1 MSAELLSILAL
12 IAMFVVATVFPVN
25 LGALALV
32 GAFLVGTLATGMS
45 TDDIFGAFPGSLF
58 VILVGVTLLFAIAT
72 NNGTVDW
79 LVRAAVHLVRGR
91 LAAIPPVVF
100 VISALLTA
108 VGAPAPAVAAILAPI
123 AFGFAAD
130 YRIHPMLIGLMV
142 AHGTQAG
149 AFSPIS
155 VLGGIVNGVAR
166 DANLPTSDL
175 VLFLSSF
182 AFNAAAALIVFFVF
196 NGRDLLRRGA
206 LDAGTANA
214 PGHDPSPGARGTDTT
229 PDAPAT
235 GSPTPSTPAPAST
248 STSISAPASRSAS
261 ASAEPRSAEPPS
273 VTSAPAGSPSA
284 ATATTGPP
292 SAATATAGSP
302 SATSASGGSG
312 GVGTEVA
319 PAITTATTTG
329 GSLRL
334 TAHQALTLFGIL
346 ALCVAVLAFKLDVGL
361 TAVTVAVVL
370 SLTSPRSNKGAVE
383 KVAWPTVLLICGV
396 VTYAGVLQEIGTVD
410 YVGSAVAALGV
421 PLLVALLICYVGGV
435 VSAFASTVG
444 ILGTLVPMA
453 VPLLSQG
460 TLGPIA
466 MIAALSVTSAIVD
479 VSPFSTTGALLVA
492 NVRGMQR
499 DDFYRRL
506 LAYGGVIV
514 VVAPV
519 AAWAVLMVPGW
530 LG

>member
-12 IAMFVVATVFPVN
+12 IVMFVVATLFPVN

-32 GAFLVGTLATGMS
+32 GAFLVGTLAAGME
-45 TDDIFGAFPGSLF
+45 TDQILDAFPGSLF

-123 AFGFAAD
+123 AFGFAAE
-130 YRIHPMLIGLMV
+130 YRIHALLIGLMV

-155 VLGGIVNGVAR
+155 VLGGIVNGVT
-166 DANLPTSDL
+166 DEANLPGNNL

-182 AFNAAAALIVFFVF
+182 AFNTAAAAIVFFVF
-196 NGRDLLRRGA
+196 GGRDLLRRGSLESLPGTTA
-206 LDAGTANA
+206 PSESASSGAASSETASSEAGTE
-214 PGHDPSPGARGTDTT
+214 
-229 PDAPAT
+229 
-235 GSPTPSTPAPAST
+235 ST
-248 STSISAPASRSAS
+248 SGGGGVS
-261 ASAEPRSAEPPS
+261 
-273 VTSAPAGSPSA
+273 
-284 ATATTGPP
+284 TATTQD
-292 SAATATAGSP
+292 TAT
-302 SATSASGGSG
+302 GGG
-312 GVGTEVA
+312 
-319 PAITTATTTG
+319 
-329 GSLRL
+329 LRL
-334 TAHQALTLFGIL
+334 TPHQALTLTGIVG
-346 ALCVAVLAFKLDVGL
+346 LCVAVLAFKLDVGL
-361 TAVTVAVVL
+361 TAVTVAVIL
-370 SLTSPRSNKGAVE
+370 SLTSPKTNKGAVE
-383 KVAWPTVLLICGV
+383 RVAWPTVLLICGV
-396 VTYAGVLQEIGTVD
+396 VTYVGVLQEIGTVD
-410 YVGSAVAALGV
+410 HVGSAVAAIGI

-444 ILGTLVPMA
+444 ILGALVPLA

-460 TLGPIA
+460 SLGPIA
-466 MIAALSVTSAIVD
+466 MIAALSVSSAIVD

-492 NVRGMQR
+492 NVRGMAR
-499 DDFYRRL
+499 DDFYRKL
-506 LAYGGVIV
+506 LAYGAV
-514 VVAPV
+514 VVLVGPV
-519 AAWAVLMVPGW
+519 AAWAVLVAPGW

>member
-12 IAMFVVATVFPVN
+12 IAMFVVATIFPVN

-32 GAFLVGTLATGMS
+32 GAFLVGTLAAGME
-45 TDDIFGAFPGSLF
+45 TDAILDAFPGSLF

-91 LAAIPPVVF
+91 LAAIPLVVF

-155 VLGGIVNGVAR
+155 VLGGIVNGVTSE
-166 DANLPTSDL
+166 ANLPGNNL

-182 AFNAAAALIVFFVF
+182 AFNAAAAVAVFFVF
-196 NGRDLLRRGA
+196 GGRHLVGRDALRPA
-206 LDAGTANA
+206 A
-214 PGHDPSPGARGTDTT
+214 PGNSPSGGAAPGNGTSRTAAAGSG
-229 PDAPAT
+229 AP
-235 GSPTPSTPAPAST
+235 SEEPAPASAPPPA
-248 STSISAPASRSAS
+248 SAP
-261 ASAEPRSAEPPS
+261 
-273 VTSAPAGSPSA
+273 SPA
-284 ATATTGPP
+284 ATA
-292 SAATATAGSP
+292 SAARGGTATATGD
-302 SATSASGGSG
+302 GGEG
-312 GVGTEVA
+312 
-319 PAITTATTTG
+319 TTATVPGGGGGVATEAASGTATG
-329 GSLRL
+329 GGLRL
-334 TAHQALTLFGIL
+334 TPHQALTLTGIL
-346 ALCVAVLAFKLDVGL
+346 ALCLAVLAFKLDVGL

-370 SLTSPRSNKGAVE
+370 MLTSPKSNKGAVE

-396 VTYAGVLQEIGTVD
+396 VTYVGVLQEIGTVD
-410 YVGSAVAALGV
+410 YVGSAVAAIGI

-444 ILGTLVPMA
+444 ILGALVPLA

-466 MIAALSVTSAIVD
+466 MIAALSVSSAIVD

-514 VVAPV
+514 LVGPL
-519 AAWAVLMVPGW
+519 AAWAVLVVPGW

>member
-12 IAMFVVATVFPVN
+12 IVMFVIATVFPVN

-32 GAFLVGTLATGMS
+32 GAFLVGTLAAGMS
-45 TDDIFGAFPGSLF
+45 TDDILGAFPGSLF

-91 LAAIPPVVF
+91 LAAIPIVVF
-100 VISALLTA
+100 AIAALLTA

-155 VLGGIVNGVAR
+155 VLGGIVNGVTR
-166 DANLPTSDL
+166 DAKLPGDNL

-182 AFNAAAALIVFFVF
+182 AFNAAAAAVVFFIF
-196 NGRDLLRRGA
+196 GGRHLVSRGTVSP
-206 LDAGTANA
+206 GT
-214 PGHDPSPGARGTDTT
+214 PDPSPG
-229 PDAPAT
+229 
-235 GSPTPSTPAPAST
+235 GSAPTPSPAS
-248 STSISAPASRSAS
+248 PASS
-261 ASAEPRSAEPPS
+261 
-273 VTSAPAGSPSA
+273 
-284 ATATTGPP
+284 
-292 SAATATAGSP
+292 
-302 SATSASGGSG
+302 SGGSAPGAAATSVSVETADEAAPEPVPDAGSG
-312 GVGTEVA
+312 G
-319 PAITTATTTG
+319 
-329 GSLRL
+329 LRL
-334 TAHQALTLFGIL
+334 TPHQALTLTGIV
-346 ALCVAVLAFKLDVGL
+346 ALCLAVLVFKLDVGL

-370 SLTSPRSNKGAVE
+370 SLTSPRTNKGAVE
-383 KVAWPTVLLICGV
+383 RVAWPTVLLICGV
-396 VTYAGVLQEIGTVD
+396 VTYVGVLQEIGTVD
-410 YVGSAVAALGV
+410 YVGSAVAAIGI

-444 ILGTLVPMA
+444 ILGALVPLA
-453 VPLLSQG
+453 VPLLNQG
-460 TLGPIA
+460 TLGPVA
-466 MIAALSVTSAIVD
+466 MIAALSVSSAIVD

-492 NVRGMQR
+492 NVRGMER
-499 DDFYRRL
+499 DAFYRKL
-506 LAYGGVIV
+506 LTYGAAIV
-514 VVAPV
+514 VVGPL
-519 AAWAVLMVPGW
+519 AAWAVLVAPGW

>member
-12 IAMFVVATVFPVN
+12 IIMFVVATIFPVN

-32 GAFLVGTLATGMS
+32 GAFLIGTLAAGMS
-45 TDDIFGAFPGSLF
+45 TDDILGAFPGSLF

-123 AFGFAAD
+123 AFGFAAE
-130 YRIHPMLIGLMV
+130 YRIHALLIGLMV

-166 DANLPTSDL
+166 DAGLPMDYL
-175 VLFLSSF
+175 VLFLASF
-182 AFNAAAALIVFFVF
+182 AFNAAAAVIVFFLF
-196 NGRDLLRRGA
+196 GGRELIRRG
-206 LDAGTANA
+206 TYV
-214 PGHDPSPGARGTDTT
+214 PE
-229 PDAPAT
+229 APA
-235 GSPTPSTPAPAST
+235 GDERPPAPA
-248 STSISAPASRSAS
+248 
-261 ASAEPRSAEPPS
+261 
-273 VTSAPAGSPSA
+273 AGGTGGGGGGG
-284 ATATTGPP
+284 TAT
-292 SAATATAGSP
+292 
-302 SATSASGGSG
+302 
-312 GVGTEVA
+312 
-319 PAITTATTTG
+319 TTATTSKAASTSASTTPSTTPSTTTDVAAPATPG
-329 GSLRL
+329 GGLRL
-334 TAHQALTLFGIL
+334 TAHQALTLTGIV

-370 SLTSPRSNKGAVE
+370 SLTSPKSNKGAVE
-383 KVAWPTVLLICGV
+383 RVAWPTVLLICGV
-396 VTYAGVLQEIGTVD
+396 VTYVGVLQEIGTVD
-410 YVGSAVAALGV
+410 HVGATVAAIGV

-444 ILGTLVPMA
+444 ILGALVPLA

-466 MIAALSVTSAIVD
+466 MIAALSVSSAIVD

-492 NVRGMQR
+492 NVRGMPR

-506 LAYGGVIV
+506 LAYGGAIV
-514 VVAPV
+514 LAGPL
-519 AAWAVLMVPGW
+519 AAWAVLVAPGW

>member
-12 IAMFVVATVFPVN
+12 IVMFVIATLFPVN

-32 GAFLVGTLATGMS
+32 GAFLVGTLAANME
-45 TDDIFGAFPGSLF
+45 TDAILDAFPGSLF

-155 VLGGIVNGVAR
+155 VLGGIVNGVTK
-166 DANLPTSDL
+166 DANLPGNNL

-182 AFNAAAALIVFFVF
+182 AFNAAAAVAVYFVF
-196 NGRDLLRRGA
+196 GGRDLVRRGRIE
-206 LDAGTANA
+206 T
-214 PGHDPSPGARGTDTT
+214 
-229 PDAPAT
+229 APADDVE
-235 GSPTPSTPAPAST
+235 PSGG
-248 STSISAPASRSAS
+248 
-261 ASAEPRSAEPPS
+261 E
-273 VTSAPAGSPSA
+273 
-284 ATATTGPP
+284 
-292 SAATATAGSP
+292 TAG
-302 SATSASGGSG
+302 GGVDGGGGG
-312 GVGTEVA
+312 GVGTTVA
-319 PAITTATTTG
+319 RDTT
-329 GSLRL
+329 LRL
-334 TAHQALTLFGIL
+334 TPHQGLTLAGIVG
-346 ALCVAVLAFKLDVGL
+346 LCLAVLVFKLDVGL
-361 TAVTVAVVL
+361 TAVTVAVIL
-370 SLTSPRSNKGAVE
+370 SLTSPKTNKGAVE

-396 VTYAGVLQEIGTVD
+396 VTYVGVLQEIGTVD
-410 YVGSAVAALGV
+410 YVGSAVAAIGI

-444 ILGTLVPMA
+444 ILGALVPLA

-460 TLGPIA
+460 SLGPIA
-466 MIAALSVTSAIVD
+466 MIAALSVSSAIVD

-492 NVRGMQR
+492 NVRGMER
-499 DDFYRRL
+499 DDFYRKL

-514 VVAPV
+514 VVGPL
-519 AAWAVLMVPGW
+519 AAWAVLVVPGW

>member
-12 IAMFVVATVFPVN
+12 IVMFVVATVFPVN

-32 GAFLVGTLATGMS
+32 GAFLVGTLAAGMS
-45 TDDIFGAFPGSLF
+45 PDDILGAFPGSLF

-91 LAAIPPVVF
+91 LAAIPLVVF
-100 VISALLTA
+100 AISALLTA

-155 VLGGIVNGVAR
+155 VLGGIVNGVT
-166 DANLPTSDL
+166 DDSGLPYDNL

-182 AFNAAAALIVFFVF
+182 AFNAAAAVIVFFLF
-196 NGRDLLRRGA
+196 GGHHLLHRTDPPPDLAPSTPVPASSPVSGSGSAADEGGA
-206 LDAGTANA
+206 AAVV
-214 PGHDPSPGARGTDTT
+214 
-229 PDAPAT
+229 APAT
-235 GSPTPSTPAPAST
+235 GPATTHDAST
-248 STSISAPASRSAS
+248 
-261 ASAEPRSAEPPS
+261 
-273 VTSAPAGSPSA
+273 VAG
-284 ATATTGPP
+284 
-292 SAATATAGSP
+292 
-302 SATSASGGSG
+302 GG
-312 GVGTEVA
+312 
-319 PAITTATTTG
+319 
-329 GSLRL
+329 LRL
-334 TAHQALTLFGIL
+334 TVHQALTLVGIL
-346 ALCVAVLAFKLDVGL
+346 ALCVAVLAFQLDVGL

-370 SLTSPRSNKGAVE
+370 SLTSPKANKGAVE
-383 KVAWPTVLLICGV
+383 RVAWPTVLLICGV
-396 VTYAGVLQEIGTVD
+396 VTYVGVLQEIGTVD
-410 YVGSAVAALGV
+410 YVGASVAALGI

-444 ILGTLVPMA
+444 ILGALVPLA

-466 MIAALSVTSAIVD
+466 MIAALSVSSAIVD

-492 NVRGMQR
+492 NVRGMER
-499 DDFYRRL
+499 DLFYRKL
-506 LAYGGVIV
+506 LTYGAGV
-514 VVAPV
+514 VVAGPL
-519 AAWAVLMVPGW
+519 AAWAVLVVPGW

>member
-12 IAMFVVATVFPVN
+12 IVMFVIATVFPVN

-32 GAFLVGTLATGMS
+32 GAFLVGTLAAGMS
-45 TDDIFGAFPGSLF
+45 TDDILGAFPGSLF

-91 LAAIPPVVF
+91 LAAIPIVVF
-100 VISALLTA
+100 AIAALLTA

-166 DANLPTSDL
+166 DAKLPGDDL

-182 AFNAAAALIVFFVF
+182 AFNAAAAAVVFFVF
-196 NGRDLLRRGA
+196 GGRHLVSRGTVSPA
-206 LDAGTANA
+206 ASSGGA
-214 PGHDPSPGARGTDTT
+214 SPG
-229 PDAPAT
+229 
-235 GSPTPSTPAPAST
+235 PS
-248 STSISAPASRSAS
+248 
-261 ASAEPRSAEPPS
+261 
-273 VTSAPAGSPSA
+273 
-284 ATATTGPP
+284 
-292 SAATATAGSP
+292 
-302 SATSASGGSG
+302 SGGSLPTSPSG
-312 GVGTEVA
+312 GSVPGAAVTSVSVEPVSVGTADDAA
-319 PAITTATTTG
+319 PEPVPDASDAGSG
-329 GSLRL
+329 GLRL
-334 TAHQALTLFGIL
+334 TPHQALTLTGIV
-346 ALCVAVLAFKLDVGL
+346 ALCLAVLVFKLDVGL

-370 SLTSPRSNKGAVE
+370 SLTSPRTNKGAVE
-383 KVAWPTVLLICGV
+383 RVAWPTVLLICGV
-396 VTYAGVLQEIGTVD
+396 VTYVGVLQEIGTVD
-410 YVGSAVAALGV
+410 YVGSAVAAIGI

-444 ILGTLVPMA
+444 ILGALVPLA
-453 VPLLSQG
+453 VPLLNQG
-460 TLGPIA
+460 TLGPVA
-466 MIAALSVTSAIVD
+466 MIAALSVSSAIVD

-492 NVRGMQR
+492 NVRGMER
-499 DDFYRRL
+499 DAFYRKL
-506 LAYGGVIV
+506 LAYGAAIV
-514 VVAPV
+514 VVGPL
-519 AAWAVLMVPGW
+519 AAWAVLVAPGW

>member
-12 IAMFVVATVFPVN
+12 IVMFVVATLFPVN

-32 GAFLVGTLATGMS
+32 GAFLVGTLAAGME
-45 TDDIFGAFPGSLF
+45 TDQILDAFPGSLF

-123 AFGFAAD
+123 AFGFAAE
-130 YRIHPMLIGLMV
+130 YRIHAMLIGLMV

-155 VLGGIVNGVAR
+155 VLGGIVNGVTA
-166 DANLPTSDL
+166 DANLPGNNL
-175 VLFLSSF
+175 VLFLASF
-182 AFNAAAALIVFFVF
+182 AFNAAAAVVVFFVF
-196 NGRDLLRRGA
+196 GGRELLRRGT
-206 LDAGTANA
+206 LE
-214 PGHDPSPGARGTDTT
+214 SLPGA
-229 PDAPAT
+229 
-235 GSPTPSTPAPAST
+235 PAPSGAISSGAVSSGAASSVAGPDGDET
-248 STSISAPASRSAS
+248 S
-261 ASAEPRSAEPPS
+261 
-273 VTSAPAGSPSA
+273 G
-284 ATATTGPP
+284 
-292 SAATATAGSP
+292 
-302 SATSASGGSG
+302 ASGGG
-312 GVGTEVA
+312 GV
-319 PAITTATTTG
+319 TTATTRDTTTG
-329 GSLRL
+329 GGLRL
-334 TAHQALTLFGIL
+334 TPHQALTLTGIV
-346 ALCVAVLAFKLDVGL
+346 ALCVAVLVFKLDVGL

-370 SLTSPRSNKGAVE
+370 SLTSPKTNKGAVE
-383 KVAWPTVLLICGV
+383 RVAWPTVLLICGV
-396 VTYAGVLQEIGTVD
+396 VTYVGVLQEIGTVD
-410 YVGSAVAALGV
+410 YVGSAVAAIGI

-444 ILGTLVPMA
+444 ILGALVPLA

-460 TLGPIA
+460 SLGPIA
-466 MIAALSVTSAIVD
+466 MIAALSVSSAIVD

-492 NVRGMQR
+492 NVRGMAR
-499 DDFYRRL
+499 DDFYRKL
-506 LAYGGVIV
+506 LAYGAVIV
-514 VVAPV
+514 LVGPL
-519 AAWAVLMVPGW
+519 AAWAVLVAPGW

>member
-1 MSAELLSILAL
+1 VSAQLLSILAL
-12 IAMFVVATVFPVN
+12 IVMFVIASFFPVN

-32 GAFLVGTLATGMS
+32 GAFLVGTLGAGMS
-45 TDDIFGAFPGSLF
+45 TDDILGAFPGSLF

-72 NNGTVDW
+72 NNGTVAW

-91 LAAIPPVVF
+91 IAAIPLVVF
-100 VISALLTA
+100 AVAALLTA

-123 AFGFAAD
+123 AFGFAAE
-130 YRIHPMLIGLMV
+130 YRIHALLIGLMV

-155 VLGGIVNGVAR
+155 VLGGIVNGVVK
-166 DANLPTSDL
+166 DAGLPSDNV

-182 AFNAAAALIVFFVF
+182 AFNAAAAVAVFFIFGGPGLV
-196 NGRDLLRRGA
+196 RRGA
-206 LDAGTANA
+206 VPRGTVTLDDASEPGGAAGAGAGGVSGTGGDSGTGGA
-214 PGHDPSPGARGTDTT
+214 PGAGRGSEV
-229 PDAPAT
+229 AVEGT
-235 GSPTPSTPAPAST
+235 GTPAPEPEGGVT
-248 STSISAPASRSAS
+248 TV
-261 ASAEPRSAEPPS
+261 AEPDGAL
-273 VTSAPAGSPSA
+273 
-284 ATATTGPP
+284 
-292 SAATATAGSP
+292 
-302 SATSASGGSG
+302 
-312 GVGTEVA
+312 
-319 PAITTATTTG
+319 G

-334 TAHQALTLFGIL
+334 TPHQALTLIGIV
-346 ALCVAVLAFKLDVGL
+346 ALCLAVLAFRLDVGL

-370 SLTSPRSNKGAVE
+370 SLASPRSNRKAVE

-396 VTYAGVLQEIGTVD
+396 VTYVGVLQEIGTVD
-410 YVGSAVAALGV
+410 YVGTSVAAIGI

-444 ILGTLVPMA
+444 ILGALVPLA
-453 VPLLSQG
+453 VPVLGQG

-466 MIAALSVTSAIVD
+466 MIAALSVSSAIVD

-492 NVRGMQR
+492 NVRGMDR
-499 DDFYRRL
+499 DVFYRRL

-514 VVAPV
+514 LAGPL
-519 AAWAVLMVPGW
+519 AAWAVLVVPGW

>member
-1 MSAELLSILAL
+1 VSAELLSILAL
-12 IAMFVVATVFPVN
+12 IIMFVVATVFPVN

-32 GAFLVGTLATGMS
+32 GAFLVGTLAAGMS
-45 TDDIFGAFPGSLF
+45 TDDILGAFPGSLF

-91 LAAIPPVVF
+91 IAAIPPVVF

-155 VLGGIVNGVAR
+155 VLGGIVNGVTK
-166 DANLPTSDL
+166 DAGLPSDNL

-182 AFNAAAALIVFFVF
+182 AFNAAAAVIVFFIFGGPQLV
-196 NGRDLLRRGA
+196 RRGA
-206 LDAGTANA
+206 ISSATPEGTPDGTPEDTPTSAGSAAGRDSAVSAGTATA
-214 PGHDPSPGARGTDTT
+214 VATDT
-229 PDAPAT
+229 
-235 GSPTPSTPAPAST
+235 GL
-248 STSISAPASRSAS
+248 
-261 ASAEPRSAEPPS
+261 
-273 VTSAPAGSPSA
+273 
-284 ATATTGPP
+284 
-292 SAATATAGSP
+292 
-302 SATSASGGSG
+302 GGG
-312 GVGTEVA
+312 
-319 PAITTATTTG
+319 
-329 GSLRL
+329 LRL
-334 TAHQALTLFGIL
+334 TAHQALTLTGIL

-396 VTYAGVLQEIGTVD
+396 VTYVGVLQEIGTVD
-410 YVGSAVAALGV
+410 YVGASVAAIGI
-421 PLLVALLICYVGGV
+421 PMLVALLICYVGGV

-444 ILGTLVPMA
+444 ILGALVPLA
-453 VPLLSQG
+453 VPLLAQG

-466 MIAALSVTSAIVD
+466 MIAALSVSSAIVD

-492 NVRGMQR
+492 NVRGMPR
-499 DDFYRRL
+499 DDFYRKL

-514 VVAPV
+514 LAGPL
-519 AAWAVLMVPGW
+519 AAWAVLVAPGW

>member
-12 IAMFVVATVFPVN
+12 IVMFVVATLFPVN

-32 GAFLVGTLATGMS
+32 GAFLVGTLAAGME
-45 TDDIFGAFPGSLF
+45 TDQILDAFPGSLF

-155 VLGGIVNGVAR
+155 VLGGIVNGVT
-166 DANLPTSDL
+166 DEANLPGNNL

-182 AFNAAAALIVFFVF
+182 AFNTAAAAIVFFVF
-196 NGRDLLRRGA
+196 GGRDLLRRGS
-206 LDAGTANA
+206 LESLPGT
-214 PGHDPSPGARGTDTT
+214 
-229 PDAPAT
+229 
-235 GSPTPSTPAPAST
+235 TPAPAAPSGPASSGPAPSGST
-248 STSISAPASRSAS
+248 S
-261 ASAEPRSAEPPS
+261 S
-273 VTSAPAGSPSA
+273 VAGSES
-284 ATATTGPP
+284 T
-292 SAATATAGSP
+292 
-302 SATSASGGSG
+302 SGGG
-312 GVGTEVA
+312 GVGTA
-319 PAITTATTTG
+319 TTQDTATG
-329 GSLRL
+329 GGLRL
-334 TAHQALTLFGIL
+334 TPHQALTLTGIVG
-346 ALCVAVLAFKLDVGL
+346 LCVAVLAFKLDVGL
-361 TAVTVAVVL
+361 TAVTVAVIL
-370 SLTSPRSNKGAVE
+370 SLTSPKTNKGAVE
-383 KVAWPTVLLICGV
+383 RVAWPTVLLICGV
-396 VTYAGVLQEIGTVD
+396 VTYVGVLQEIGTVD
-410 YVGSAVAALGV
+410 YVGSAVAAIGI

-444 ILGTLVPMA
+444 ILGALVPLA

-460 TLGPIA
+460 SLGPIA
-466 MIAALSVTSAIVD
+466 MIAALSVSSAIVD

-492 NVRGMQR
+492 NVRGMER
-499 DDFYRRL
+499 DDFYRKL
-506 LAYGGVIV
+506 LAYGAV
-514 VVAPV
+514 VVLVGPV
-519 AAWAVLMVPGW
+519 AAWAVLVAPGW

>member
-12 IAMFVVATVFPVN
+12 IVMFVVATLFPVN

-32 GAFLVGTLATGMS
+32 GAFLVGTLAAGMS
-45 TDDIFGAFPGSLF
+45 TDDILGAFPGSLF

-91 LAAIPPVVF
+91 IAAIPLVVF
-100 VISALLTA
+100 AISALLTA

-130 YRIHPMLIGLMV
+130 YKIHPLLIGLMV

-155 VLGGIVNGVAR
+155 VLGGIVNGVTS
-166 DANLPTSDL
+166 DANLPSNNV

-182 AFNAAAALIVFFVF
+182 AFNAAAALVVFFIFGGPHLV
-196 NGRDLLRRGA
+196 RRGA
-206 LDAGTANA
+206 VAVPGTPASDTAPASGTAPASDTAAESGDA
-214 PGHDPSPGARGTDTT
+214 PGAGGAA
-229 PDAPAT
+229 PASAAAPAT
-235 GSPTPSTPAPAST
+235 GAAHATGRARVPGGGTASET
-248 STSISAPASRSAS
+248 
-261 ASAEPRSAEPPS
+261 AEPGAAATSVTTAAEPD
-273 VTSAPAGSPSA
+273 TAPDLGTRTA
-284 ATATTGPP
+284 AEPGTRR
-292 SAATATAGSP
+292 AAEP
-302 SATSASGGSG
+302 
-312 GVGTEVA
+312 GVG
-319 PAITTATTTG
+319 G
-329 GSLRL
+329 GLRL
-334 TAHQALTLFGIL
+334 TPHQALTLAGIVG
-346 ALCVAVLAFKLDVGL
+346 LCLAVLVFKLDVGL
-361 TAVTVAVVL
+361 TAVTVAVIL
-370 SLTSPRSNKGAVE
+370 SLASPKANKGAVE

-396 VTYAGVLQEIGTVD
+396 VTYVGVLQEIGTVD
-410 YVGSAVAALGV
+410 YVGTSVAAIGI

-444 ILGTLVPMA
+444 ILGALVPLA
-453 VPLLSQG
+453 VPLLG
-460 TLGPIA
+460 TGALGPVA
-466 MIAALSVTSAIVD
+466 MIAALSVSSAIVD

-499 DDFYRRL
+499 DLFYRRL
-506 LAYGGVIV
+506 LAYGAVIV
-514 VVAPV
+514 VVGPL
-519 AAWAVLMVPGW
+519 AAWAVLVAPGW

>member
-12 IAMFVVATVFPVN
+12 ILMFVIATVFPVN

-32 GAFLVGTLATGMS
+32 GAFLVGTLAAGMS
-45 TDDIFGAFPGSLF
+45 TDDILGAFPGSLF

-91 LAAIPPVVF
+91 LAAIPIVVF
-100 VISALLTA
+100 AIAALLTA

-155 VLGGIVNGVAR
+155 VLGGIVNGVTR
-166 DANLPTSDL
+166 DAKLPGDGL

-182 AFNAAAALIVFFVF
+182 AFNAAAAAVVFFIF
-196 NGRDLLRRGA
+196 GGRHLVNRGA
-206 LDAGTANA
+206 V
-214 PGHDPSPGARGTDTT
+214 SPGAPAPSPNGSAPAPSPASSSSGGSAPTPSPASSSPGGSAPGPSSGGSAAGSSSGGSAAGAAVTSVSVETADDAAPEPV
-229 PDAPAT
+229 PDAPD
-235 GSPTPSTPAPAST
+235 
-248 STSISAPASRSAS
+248 
-261 ASAEPRSAEPPS
+261 
-273 VTSAPAGSPSA
+273 AG
-284 ATATTGPP
+284 
-292 SAATATAGSP
+292 AG
-302 SATSASGGSG
+302 G
-312 GVGTEVA
+312 
-319 PAITTATTTG
+319 
-329 GSLRL
+329 LRL
-334 TAHQALTLFGIL
+334 TPHQALTLTGIV
-346 ALCVAVLAFKLDVGL
+346 ALCLAVLVFKLDVGL

-370 SLTSPRSNKGAVE
+370 SLTSPRTNKGAVE
-383 KVAWPTVLLICGV
+383 RVAWPTVLLICGV
-396 VTYAGVLQEIGTVD
+396 VTYVGVLQEIGTVD
-410 YVGSAVAALGV
+410 YVGSAVAAIGI

-444 ILGTLVPMA
+444 ILGALVPLA
-453 VPLLSQG
+453 VPLLNQG
-460 TLGPIA
+460 TLGPVA
-466 MIAALSVTSAIVD
+466 MIAALSVSSAIVD

-492 NVRGMQR
+492 NVRGMER
-499 DDFYRRL
+499 DAFYRKL
-506 LAYGGVIV
+506 LAYGAAIV
-514 VVAPV
+514 VVGPL
-519 AAWAVLMVPGW
+519 AAWAVLVAPGW

>member
-12 IAMFVVATVFPVN
+12 IAMFVVATIFPVN

-32 GAFLVGTLATGMS
+32 GAFLVGTLAAGMD
-45 TDDIFGAFPGSLF
+45 TDAILDAFPGSLF

-91 LAAIPPVVF
+91 LAAIPLVVF
-100 VISALLTA
+100 AVSALLTA

-130 YRIHPMLIGLMV
+130 HRIHPMLIGLMV

-155 VLGGIVNGVAR
+155 VLGGIVNGVA
-166 DANLPTSDL
+166 AESHLPGNDL
-175 VLFLSSF
+175 VLFVSSF
-182 AFNAAAALIVFFVF
+182 AFNAAAAVAVFFVF
-196 NGRDLLRRGA
+196 GGRDLIRRGTVPA
-206 LDAGTANA
+206 PSDETATGSGTPPVTGTVAGT
-214 PGHDPSPGARGTDTT
+214 GSGGAVVTQQAT
-229 PDAPAT
+229 PAT
-235 GSPTPSTPAPAST
+235 GLKLTP
-248 STSISAPASRSAS
+248 
-261 ASAEPRSAEPPS
+261 
-273 VTSAPAGSPSA
+273 
-284 ATATTGPP
+284 
-292 SAATATAGSP
+292 
-302 SATSASGGSG
+302 
-312 GVGTEVA
+312 
-319 PAITTATTTG
+319 
-329 GSLRL
+329 
-334 TAHQALTLFGIL
+334 HQALTLTGIL
-346 ALCVAVLAFKLDVGL
+346 VLCLAVLALKLDVGL

-370 SLTSPRSNKGAVE
+370 MLTSPRSDKGAVE
-383 KVAWPTVLLICGV
+383 RVAWPTVLLICGV
-396 VTYAGVLQEIGTVD
+396 VTYVGVLQEIGTVD
-410 YVGSAVAALGV
+410 YVGSAVAAIGI

-444 ILGTLVPMA
+444 ILGALVPLA

-460 TLGPIA
+460 TLGPVA
-466 MIAALSVTSAIVD
+466 MIAALSVSSAIVD

-492 NVRGMQR
+492 NVRGMHR

-514 VVAPV
+514 LVGPL
-519 AAWAVLMVPGW
+519 AAWAVLVVPGW

>member
-12 IAMFVVATVFPVN
+12 IVMFVVATIFPVN

-32 GAFLVGTLATGMS
+32 GAFLVGTLAAGME
-45 TDDIFGAFPGSLF
+45 TDAILDAFPGSLF

-72 NNGTVDW
+72 GNGTVDW

-100 VISALLTA
+100 AISALLTA
-108 VGAPAPAVAAILAPI
+108 VGAPAPAVAAILAPV

-130 YRIHPMLIGLMV
+130 HRIHPMLIGLMV

-155 VLGGIVNGVAR
+155 VLGGIVNGVTR
-166 DANLPTSDL
+166 ESNLPADDL

-182 AFNAAAALIVFFVF
+182 AFNTAAAVAVYFVF
-196 NGRDLLRRGA
+196 GGRDLVRRGA
-206 LDAGTANA
+206 I
-214 PGHDPSPGARGTDTT
+214 
-229 PDAPAT
+229 
-235 GSPTPSTPAPAST
+235 TPAPAP
-248 STSISAPASRSAS
+248 APAPTPAPATAGGAGSAV
-261 ASAEPRSAEPPS
+261 ARE
-273 VTSAPAGSPSA
+273 APAGAGTEA
-284 ATATTGPP
+284 ACEGT
-292 SAATATAGSP
+292 
-302 SATSASGGSG
+302 
-312 GVGTEVA
+312 GTEVPREGA
-319 PAITTATTTG
+319 GTG
-329 GSLRL
+329 VAREGAAGGGLRL
-334 TAHQALTLFGIL
+334 TPHQALTLAGIL

-370 SLTSPRSNKGAVE
+370 SLTSPRSGKGAVE

-396 VTYAGVLQEIGTVD
+396 VTYVGVLQEIGTIG
-410 YVGSAVAALGV
+410 YVGSAVAAIGI
-421 PLLVALLICYVGGV
+421 PLLVALLICYVAGV

-444 ILGTLVPMA
+444 ILGALVPLA

-460 TLGPIA
+460 TPGPIA
-466 MIAALSVTSAIVD
+466 MIAALSVSSAIVD

-492 NVRGMQR
+492 NVRGMR
-499 DDFYRRL
+499 REVFYRRL
-506 LAYGGVIV
+506 LAYGAVIV
-514 VVAPV
+514 LAGPL
-519 AAWAVLMVPGW
+519 AAWAVLVAPGR

>member
-12 IAMFVVATVFPVN
+12 VAMFVVATIFPIN

-32 GAFLVGTLATGMS
+32 GAFLVGTLAAGME
-45 TDDIFGAFPGSLF
+45 TDTILDAFPGSLF

-91 LAAIPPVVF
+91 LAAIPVVVF

-155 VLGGIVNGVAR
+155 VLGGIVNGVTAE
-166 DANLPTSDL
+166 AGLPSSSL

-196 NGRDLLRRGA
+196 GGRRLMGRDA
-206 LDAGTANA
+206 HTASGDTA
-214 PGHDPSPGARGTDTT
+214 PGT
-229 PDAPAT
+229 APAT
-235 GSPTPSTPAPAST
+235 APGTAPGTVPAASGTSSTPA
-248 STSISAPASRSAS
+248 
-261 ASAEPRSAEPPS
+261 
-273 VTSAPAGSPSA
+273 
-284 ATATTGPP
+284 
-292 SAATATAGSP
+292 
-302 SATSASGGSG
+302 ASGTSGSGSG
-312 GVGTEVA
+312 GVVTTESA
-319 PAITTATTTG
+319 PATATG
-329 GSLRL
+329 LRL
-334 TAHQALTLFGIL
+334 TPHQALTLAGIL
-346 ALCVAVLAFKLDVGL
+346 GLCLAVLVFKLDVGL
-361 TAVTVAVVL
+361 TAVTVAVIL
-370 SLTSPRSNKGAVE
+370 MLTSPKSNKGAVE

-396 VTYAGVLQEIGTVD
+396 VTYVGVLQEIGTVD
-410 YVGSAVAALGV
+410 YVGSAVAAIGI

-444 ILGTLVPMA
+444 ILGALVPLA
-453 VPLLSQG
+453 VPLLAQG
-460 TLGPIA
+460 SLGPIA
-466 MIAALSVTSAIVD
+466 MIAALSVSSAIVD

-492 NVRGMQR
+492 NVRGMER
-499 DDFYRRL
+499 DVFYRKL
-506 LAYGGVIV
+506 LTYGGVIV
-514 VVAPV
+514 LVGPL
-519 AAWAVLMVPGW
+519 AAWAILVVPGW

>member
-12 IAMFVVATVFPVN
+12 IVMFVVATVFPVN

-32 GAFLVGTLATGMS
+32 GAFLVGTLAAGMS
-45 TDDIFGAFPGSLF
+45 TDDILGAFPGSLF

-91 LAAIPPVVF
+91 LAAIPLVVF

-155 VLGGIVNGVAR
+155 VLGGIVNGVTR
-166 DANLPTSDL
+166 DSGLPYDNL

-182 AFNAAAALIVFFVF
+182 AYNAAAAAIVFFVF
-196 NGRDLLRRGA
+196 GGHHLFGRTHAPAADP
-206 LDAGTANA
+206 AGSPASTGSPAA
-214 PGHDPSPGARGTDTT
+214 PGPAPASSPGAGTDAGAADPALSPAATGSPGSGSGGGGVT
-229 PDAPAT
+229 AAVAPGRRPGDAPAT
-235 GSPTPSTPAPAST
+235 
-248 STSISAPASRSAS
+248 SAPD
-261 ASAEPRSAEPPS
+261 
-273 VTSAPAGSPSA
+273 AG
-284 ATATTGPP
+284 G
-292 SAATATAGSP
+292 
-302 SATSASGGSG
+302 
-312 GVGTEVA
+312 
-319 PAITTATTTG
+319 
-329 GSLRL
+329 LRL
-334 TAHQALTLFGIL
+334 TAHQALTLTGIL
-346 ALCVAVLAFKLDVGL
+346 ALCVAVLAFQLDVGL

-370 SLTSPRSNKGAVE
+370 SLTSPKANKGAVE
-383 KVAWPTVLLICGV
+383 RVAWPTVLLICGV
-396 VTYAGVLQEIGTVD
+396 VTYVGVLQEIGTID
-410 YVGSAVAALGV
+410 YVGSAVAAIGI

-444 ILGTLVPMA
+444 ILGALVPLA

-466 MIAALSVTSAIVD
+466 MIAALSVSSAIVD

-492 NVRGMQR
+492 NVRGMER
-499 DDFYRRL
+499 DEFYRKL
-506 LAYGGVIV
+506 LAYGAA
-514 VVAPV
+514 VVAVGPL
-519 AAWAVLMVPGW
+519 AAWAVLVAPGW

>member
-12 IAMFVVATVFPVN
+12 IVMFVVATVFPVN

-32 GAFLVGTLATGMS
+32 GAFLVGTLAAGMS
-45 TDDIFGAFPGSLF
+45 TDDILGAFPGSLF

-155 VLGGIVNGVAR
+155 VLGGIVNGVTK
-166 DANLPTSDL
+166 DSGLPSDNLS
-175 VLFLSSF
+175 LFLSSF
-182 AFNAAAALIVFFVF
+182 AFNAAAGAVVFFVF
-196 NGRDLLRRGA
+196 GGMDLLRRGA
-206 LDAGTANA
+206 IAPETA
-214 PGHDPSPGARGTDTT
+214 S
-229 PDAPAT
+229 
-235 GSPTPSTPAPAST
+235 GSSGNPAPSGDT
-248 STSISAPASRSAS
+248 
-261 ASAEPRSAEPPS
+261 PPS
-273 VTSAPAGSPSA
+273 ESSGTVTKTAQDTATETSSA
-284 ATATTGPP
+284 A
-292 SAATATAGSP
+292 
-302 SATSASGGSG
+302 GGG
-312 GVGTEVA
+312 
-319 PAITTATTTG
+319 
-329 GSLRL
+329 LRL
-334 TAHQALTLFGIL
+334 TPHQALTLTGIL
-346 ALCVAVLAFKLDVGL
+346 ALCLAVLAFKLDVGL
-361 TAVTVAVVL
+361 TAITVAVIL
-370 SLTSPRSNKGAVE
+370 SLTSPRTNKGAVE
-383 KVAWPTVLLICGV
+383 RVAWPTVLLICGV
-396 VTYAGVLQEIGTVD
+396 VTYVGVLQEIGTVD
-410 YVGSAVAALGV
+410 YVGSAVAAIGI

-444 ILGTLVPMA
+444 ILGALVPLA

-460 TLGPIA
+460 SLGPIA
-466 MIAALSVTSAIVD
+466 MIAALSVSSAIVD

-492 NVRGMQR
+492 NVRGMER
-499 DDFYRRL
+499 DVFYRRL
-506 LAYGGVIV
+506 LTYGAAIV
-514 VVAPV
+514 LVGPL
-519 AAWAVLMVPGW
+519 AAWAVLVAPGW

>member
-12 IAMFVVATVFPVN
+12 IVMFVIATLFPVN

-32 GAFLVGTLATGMS
+32 GAFLVGTLAAGMS
-45 TDDIFGAFPGSLF
+45 TDDILGAFPGSLF

-91 LAAIPPVVF
+91 LAAIPIVVF
-100 VISALLTA
+100 AISALLTA

-155 VLGGIVNGVAR
+155 VLGGIVNGVSR
-166 DANLPTSDL
+166 DAKLPGDDL

-182 AFNAAAALIVFFVF
+182 AFNAAAAAVVFFIF
-196 NGRDLLRRGA
+196 GGRHLVNRGA
-206 LDAGTANA
+206 V
-214 PGHDPSPGARGTDTT
+214 S
-229 PDAPAT
+229 PDAPAPAPV
-235 GSPTPSTPAPAST
+235 SPSPATSTPAASSPAAS
-248 STSISAPASRSAS
+248 SPAASSPAASSPAASSPAASSAVASLA
-261 ASAEPRSAEPPS
+261 
-273 VTSAPAGSPSA
+273 TSPSGGA
-284 ATATTGPP
+284 APGP
-292 SAATATAGSP
+292 S
-302 SATSASGGSG
+302 SGGSAPGAAATSVSVETADDAAAPEPVPDASDAGSG
-312 GVGTEVA
+312 G
-319 PAITTATTTG
+319 
-329 GSLRL
+329 LRL
-334 TAHQALTLFGIL
+334 TPHQALTLTGIV
-346 ALCVAVLAFKLDVGL
+346 ALCLAVLVFKLDVGL

-370 SLTSPRSNKGAVE
+370 SLTSPRTNKGAVE
-383 KVAWPTVLLICGV
+383 RVAWPTVLLICGV
-396 VTYAGVLQEIGTVD
+396 VTYVGVLQEIGTVD
-410 YVGSAVAALGV
+410 YVGSAVAAIGI

-444 ILGTLVPMA
+444 ILGALVPLA
-453 VPLLSQG
+453 VPLLNQG
-460 TLGPIA
+460 SLGPVA
-466 MIAALSVTSAIVD
+466 MIAALSVSSAIVD

-492 NVRGMQR
+492 NVRGMER
-499 DDFYRRL
+499 DAFYRKL
-506 LAYGGVIV
+506 LAYGAAIV
-514 VVAPV
+514 VVGPL
-519 AAWAVLMVPGW
+519 AAWAVLVAPGW

>member
-12 IAMFVVATVFPVN
+12 IAMFVVATIFPVN

-32 GAFLVGTLATGMS
+32 GAFLVGTLAAGME
-45 TDDIFGAFPGSLF
+45 TDTILDAFPGSLF

-91 LAAIPPVVF
+91 LVAIPLVVF

-155 VLGGIVNGVAR
+155 VLGGIVNGVTSEAG
-166 DANLPTSDL
+166 LPSDNL

-182 AFNAAAALIVFFVF
+182 AFNAAAAVGVFLVF
-196 NGRDLLRRGA
+196 GGRHLVGRDA
-206 LDAGTANA
+206 
-214 PGHDPSPGARGTDTT
+214 H
-229 PDAPAT
+229 PAT
-235 GSPTPSTPAPAST
+235 GGTASGTSGGGTGGGVVTAEAAP
-248 STSISAPASRSAS
+248 
-261 ASAEPRSAEPPS
+261 
-273 VTSAPAGSPSA
+273 G
-284 ATATTGPP
+284 
-292 SAATATAGSP
+292 AATATA
-302 SATSASGGSG
+302 
-312 GVGTEVA
+312 
-319 PAITTATTTG
+319 TATG

-334 TAHQALTLFGIL
+334 TTHQALTLTGIL
-346 ALCVAVLAFKLDVGL
+346 GLCLAVLAFKLDVGL

-370 SLTSPRSNKGAVE
+370 MLTSPKSNKGAVE

-396 VTYAGVLQEIGTVD
+396 VTYVGVLQEIGTVD
-410 YVGSAVAALGV
+410 YVGSAVAAIGI

-444 ILGTLVPMA
+444 ILGALVPLA
-453 VPLLSQG
+453 VPLLAQG
-460 TLGPIA
+460 TLGPVA
-466 MIAALSVTSAIVD
+466 MIAALSVSSAIVD

-492 NVRGMQR
+492 NVKGMER
-499 DDFYRRL
+499 DEFYRKL
-506 LAYGGVIV
+506 LTYGGVIV
-514 VVAPV
+514 LVGPL
-519 AAWAVLMVPGW
+519 AAWAVLVVPGW

>member
-12 IAMFVVATVFPVN
+12 ILMFVVATIFPVN

-32 GAFLVGTLATGMS
+32 GAFLVGTLAAGMS
-45 TDDIFGAFPGSLF
+45 TDDILGAFPGSLF

-123 AFGFAAD
+123 AFGFAAE
-130 YRIHPMLIGLMV
+130 YRIHALLIGLMV

-155 VLGGIVNGVAR
+155 VLGGIVNGVASE
-166 DANLPTSDL
+166 AGLPMDYL

-182 AFNAAAALIVFFVF
+182 AYNTAAAVIVFFVF
-196 NGRDLLRRGA
+196 GGRDLIRRGTHVPA
-206 LDAGTANA
+206 TEQPATATA
-214 PGHDPSPGARGTDTT
+214 QATEHSTT
-229 PDAPAT
+229 TTTSAAERPATTATPTAERPQTTATPTTERPATTAAPAT
-235 GSPTPSTPAPAST
+235 GQPSTADD
-248 STSISAPASRSAS
+248 
-261 ASAEPRSAEPPS
+261 
-273 VTSAPAGSPSA
+273 
-284 ATATTGPP
+284 
-292 SAATATAGSP
+292 
-302 SATSASGGSG
+302 GG
-312 GVGTEVA
+312 
-319 PAITTATTTG
+319 
-329 GSLRL
+329 LRL
-334 TAHQALTLFGIL
+334 TAHQALTLTGIV

-361 TAVTVAVVL
+361 TAITVAVVL
-370 SLTSPRSNKGAVE
+370 SLTSPKSNKGAVE
-383 KVAWPTVLLICGV
+383 RVAWPTVLLICGV
-396 VTYAGVLQEIGTVD
+396 VTYVGVLQEIGTVD
-410 YVGSAVAALGV
+410 YVGSAVAAIGV

-444 ILGTLVPMA
+444 ILGALVPLA

-466 MIAALSVTSAIVD
+466 MIAALSVSSAIVD

-492 NVRGMQR
+492 NVRGMPR
-499 DDFYRRL
+499 DDFYRKL
-506 LAYGGVIV
+506 LAYGAAIV
-514 VVAPV
+514 LAGPL
-519 AAWAVLMVPGW
+519 AAWAVLVAPGW